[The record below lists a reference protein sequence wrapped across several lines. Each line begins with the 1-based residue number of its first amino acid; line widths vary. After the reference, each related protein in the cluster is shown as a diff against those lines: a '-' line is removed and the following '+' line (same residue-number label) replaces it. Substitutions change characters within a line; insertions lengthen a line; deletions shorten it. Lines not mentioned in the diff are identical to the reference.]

1 MHGLLMGYLGI
12 DGWGTSLT
20 AKVDQET
27 ELPPTM
33 AVNVTVRMQSHGN
46 TELSQSNQY
55 FILKVPA

>member
-1 MHGLLMGYLGI
+1 MGYLGI

-27 ELPPTM
+27 ELPPTT
-33 AVNVTVRMQSHGN
+33 AVHVTVRTQSHGN